1 MRVININFS
10 LSENA
15 DATQRM
21 LFYQFSECF
30 SPDPGPGSRD
40 FTGSLSGN
48 SWEVDWILSDKRTGD
63 CHELNGVSSHV
74 ARSIGYLGND
84 LYDWF
89 IPNDDEI
96 YQ

>member
-30 SPDPGPGSRD
+30 SPDHVFLPAVCPAIYEK
-40 FTGSLSGN
+40 T
-48 SWEVDWILSDKRTGD
+48 EKILSDNQTGD

-74 ARSIGYLGND
+74 ARSIEYLRND
-84 LYDWF
+84 LYD
-89 IPNDDEI
+89 
-96 YQ
+96 